1 MVINVK
7 AILSVSA
14 LPDKSQYDVGFL
26 DATGTKHR
34 FVVAA
39 QLSGASLHYFG
50 TARVES
56 RVTEH
61 RFNRVSC
68 LNEPKTV
75 LRKTPLKHEQ
85 ALDLYNQ
92 LELHCAELNTDD
104 LEQYAALGQVIH
116 STEPTH

>member
-7 AILSVSA
+7 AILSVSS
-14 LPDKSQYDVGFL
+14 LPDKSQYDVDFL
-26 DATGTKHR
+26 DAAGSKHR

-39 QLSGASLHYFG
+39 QLSGASSYCFG
-50 TARVES
+50 TARLES
-56 RVTEH
+56 RVTEL

-85 ALDLYNQ
+85 ALDLYHQ
-92 LELHCAELNTDD
+92 LELHCAELNNDD
-104 LEQYAALGQVIH
+104 LEQYAALSQVIH
-116 STEPTH
+116 SVEPTL